1 MQNDVERGVNSEPE
15 RIVQSDVHEDA
26 VRAIKFV
33 AIKAAIFIL
42 IPLLA
47 ALIAVWLRFG

>member
-1 MQNDVERGVNSEPE
+1 MSSEPE

-33 AIKAAIFIL
+33 ALKAVIFLL
-42 IPLLA
+42 IPLVA
-47 ALIAVWLRFG
+47 ALVAVWWRFG

>member
-1 MQNDVERGVNSEPE
+1 MSSEPE

-33 AIKAAIFIL
+33 AVKAAIFIL
-42 IPLLA
+42 VPLVA
-47 ALIAVWLRFG
+47 ALIAVWWRFG